1 MILLTSNGVL
11 TRRCN
16 HSKSTMFSVYYY
28 LGNIVQRPRLDLPL
42 CRNLSD
48 GIVSLQ
54 IFLFFK
60 WFIVVV
66 MVDVIE
72 DVLCHVYVQLP
83 ANPPVLLNCLA
94 IRIWLIVVTNVL
106 AFYMKLSL
114 LSKFL
119 LILKLLV
126 ILFTIMPFCILI
138 VWLNWLIV
146 RISLSMLLSIKIIVL
161 MLLLF
166 LLLVQFH

>member
-1 MILLTSNGVL
+1 MVCWQEGLIIVS
-11 TRRCN
+11 RRCSQCTITWGTSSN
-16 HSKSTMFSVYYY
+16 VHDWTFHFA
-28 LGNIVQRPRLDLPL
+28 
-42 CRNLSD
+42 
-48 GIVSLQ
+48 GIWVMGLFHFKF
-54 IFLFFK
+54 FLFFK

-119 LILKLLV
+119 LVSKLLV

-161 MLLLF
+161 MQLLF